1 MDIDGELRGFSS
13 LAIKQKTSFV
23 RFILNHLNMKLNKVL
38 TALFF
43 VTAIFWQLGCLA
55 QRKMDLAKIKFN
67 EDMKIVIKDIPGLHE
82 GKLGDS
88 EDMVSY
94 GFDNDGKFIFAG
106 VIPGHIE
113 LLSWKGKLVG
123 FAFKIK
129 SFADQK
135 KVEAFFK
142 YSYQN
147 SSFQTSKFMNLYTYK
162 DDRVAAELRV
172 LIEEKYKEGANG
184 YLDIKRA
191 DFSKQLEGS

>member
-1 MDIDGELRGFSS
+1 
-13 LAIKQKTSFV
+13 
-23 RFILNHLNMKLNKVL
+23 MKLNKVL

-43 VTAIFWQLGCLA
+43 ATAIFWQLGCLA
-55 QRKMDLAKIKFN
+55 QHKMDLAKVKFN
-67 EDMKIVIKDIPGLHE
+67 EDIKTVIKDIPGLHE
-82 GKLGDS
+82 GKLGGR

-135 KVEAFFK
+135 KVEAYFK
-142 YSYQN
+142 DSYKN
-147 SSFQTSKFMNLYTYK
+147 SSFQTSKFMNVYTYK
-162 DDRVAAELRV
+162 DDSVATELRV
-172 LIEEKYKEGANG
+172 VIEEKYKEGANG

-191 DFSKQLEGS
+191 DFSKQLEGSIKR